1 MDEYPDNYECDG
13 QMDVWEWI
21 TDKEAE
27 EMEQESMIFYRSFY
41 EALRDLDDS
50 IRLELYDAIMRY
62 SLYEEEVNLS
72 AQAKPFF
79 RLISPQLDAN
89 LRRRKNGM
97 LGKEYGVLGGRPKKG
112 DGDTKK
118 NPIGV
123 NKKTPKGLRRETPNI
138 NVNVNKN
145 VNNNIYK
152 RKKNTFTD
160 YKQSETDYE
169 SMSKKIYAN

>member
-41 EALRDLDDS
+41 EALRDLDDG

-62 SLYEEEVNLS
+62 SLYEEEMNLS
-72 AQAKPFF
+72 AKAKPFF

-97 LGKEYGVLGGRPKKG
+97 LGKEFGVLGGRPKKN
-112 DGDTKK
+112 DGDKDE

-123 NKKTPKGLRRETPNI
+123 NEKTPKGLKSETPNI
-138 NVNVNKN
+138 NVNVNN
-145 VNNNIYK
+145 NINNNKNK

-160 YKQSETDYE
+160 YKQNENDYE
-169 SMSKKIYAN
+169 ELSKKIYAN